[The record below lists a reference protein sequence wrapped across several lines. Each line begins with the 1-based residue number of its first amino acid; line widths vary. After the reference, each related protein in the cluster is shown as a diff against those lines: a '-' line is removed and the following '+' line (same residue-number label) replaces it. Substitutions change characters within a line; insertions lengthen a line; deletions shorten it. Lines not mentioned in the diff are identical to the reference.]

1 MCFVGGEIFCD
12 ASCESPWGFILT
24 RPLIRLQSFCPKSIL
39 WFSPVNAIFKLRRL
53 QIGDWDPKDIAGR
66 IGDSYMTAHVDP
78 DHFTSSSL
86 HELLRLFPMIS
97 HLRLAAFSTAF
108 DGPGSSLDESFLALL
123 HSGPPH
129 DPCPLLTHMAILAPC
144 AGFSDSAVLGFV
156 RVQTSLATP
165 LKQFRVD
172 FGRGPEVNIVP
183 DLQPFISNGLRVE
196 LKYRNDATDV
206 HVWKFDPKHGLEQR
220 MSLY

>member
-1 MCFVGGEIFCD
+1 MRAANHHGVSFDPSVDTSPIVLPQIHTLVFTGQCD
-12 ASCESPWGFILT
+12 FQQWISHLVVP
-24 RPLIRLQSFCPKSIL
+24 
-39 WFSPVNAIFKLRRL
+39 KLRRL

-78 DHFTSSSL
+78 NHFTSSSL
-86 HELLRLFPMIS
+86 HELLRSFPMIS

-108 DGPGSSLDESFLALL
+108 DGPGSSLDDSFLALL
-123 HSGPPH
+123 HPGPPH
-129 DPCPLLTHMAILAPC
+129 DLCPLLTHMVILAPC
-144 AGFSDSAVLGFV
+144 AGFSDAAVLDFV
-156 RVQTSLATP
+156 RVRMALATP

-172 FGRGPEVNIVP
+172 FGRGPEVDIVP